1 MKHTKEFEQAFKEL
15 TPVFDDYKRT
25 QSFFITK
32 EQGFKLKAICEELG
46 FDSLNLSCGNCI
58 ANAINKIN
66 KMNITFEQAT
76 KVEMPK
82 RITLNKQPQHDKRT
96 VLRMKKEELIQLAQ
110 QEQISIDPEATRKK
124 ILETIITS
132 IFF

>member
-1 MKHTKEFEQAFKEL
+1 MKHIKEFEQAFKEL

-66 KMNITFEQAT
+66 KMNITFEQPT
-76 KVEMPK
+76 SNDLP
-82 RITLNKQPQHDKRT
+82 QPQQKHDKRT